1 MKFKEAIAKHINANI
16 HKLPVRKAKSLVD
29 FFNSLLDD
37 NTGKNDFNAAP
48 ELQFVNPNSYVIL
61 KHLNN
66 FGPLSKKAVSDL
78 LGLNPGSHTSFYPL
92 KEVAETDKV
101 QVQNVGD
108 QSWMFL
114 VDNDK
119 HNEFLSLANEG
130 RACIRRR
137 RKRNKSGPSRKKG
150 KKAKHSQSK

>member
-1 MKFKEAIAKHINANI
+1 MIETNLAYVSHPLHANRRATI
-16 HKLPVRKAKSLVD
+16 QSCGFRDGGFCISGI
-29 FFNSLLDD
+29 FF
-37 NTGKNDFNAAP
+37 G
-48 ELQFVNPNSYVIL
+48 FVNEYLGFWRYRRERASLHQHFV
-61 KHLNN
+61 
-66 FGPLSKKAVSDL
+66 LSKKAVSHL